1 MVNISS
7 VGADT
12 VHPYATAY
20 SASKAAISHF
30 TNCLAPELKEY
41 GITVFALAPKGPTSM
56 RETLA
61 NAENLSR
68 KHRERYRR
76 VLEEV
81 GQAQMQGRFILRK
94 AYRVERLRGRTNK
107 PG

>member
-12 VHPYATAY
+12 VHPDATAY

-56 RETLA
+56 HETLA
-61 NAENLSR
+61 NAPNLSR
-68 KHRERYRR
+68 ELRERSRR

-81 GQAQMQGRFILRK
+81 GQAQMQWRFILRK